1 MNFEN
6 KTLQENLNY
15 LKLPTILQNY
25 ESTAAQSART
35 NLSHMEFLNEL
46 IAQEAAERLA
56 RSVKRRL
63 SQAHLPYNKT
73 LDMFQ
78 WHHPQKI
85 NRQQIQHLFTLTFIA
100 EKINP
105 VFIALTGLGK
115 THLAIA
121 LAREACRKAHTVLFT
136 TAAEMI
142 LKLKAAQQANQLI
155 QELKKYTNPA
165 LLLIDQLG
173 YFTIDDHGT
182 ELFFQVISNRYERAS
197 TILTSNRIFKD
208 WHLIFNNDI
217 MAASAI
223 LDRVLHHSE
232 VIIIEGESYRLKDK
246 IILEKS
252 AENPEKI

>member
-1 MNFEN
+1 MNFDN

-15 LKLPTILQNY
+15 LKLQAILQNY
-25 ESTAAQSART
+25 ESTAAQAART
-35 NLSHMEFLNEL
+35 NISHMEFLSEL
-46 IAQEAAERLA
+46 IAQEAAEKLA

-63 SQAHLPYNKT
+63 SCAHLPYVKT

-85 NRQQIQHLFTLTFIA
+85 NQQQIQHLFTLTFIA

-121 LAREACRKAHTVLFT
+121 LAREACRKAYTVHFT

-155 QELKKYTNPA
+155 LELKKYTNPA

-173 YFTIDDHGT
+173 YFTIDEWGT
-182 ELFFQVISNRYERAS
+182 ELFFQVISNRYERGS
-197 TILTSNRIFKD
+197 TVLTSNRIFKE
-208 WHLIFNNDI
+208 WHLTFNKNV
-217 MAASAI
+217 MVASAI

-232 VIIIEGESYRLKDK
+232 VITIEGESYRLKDRIK
-246 IILEKS
+246 PQEHT
-252 AENPEKI
+252 ENH